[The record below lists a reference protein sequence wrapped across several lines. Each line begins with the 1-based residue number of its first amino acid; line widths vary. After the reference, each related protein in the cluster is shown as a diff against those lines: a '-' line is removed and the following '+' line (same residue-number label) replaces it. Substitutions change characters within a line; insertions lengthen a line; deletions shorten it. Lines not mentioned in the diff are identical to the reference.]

1 MSPPLPRSPLTREA
15 GLPVDTVPHLLE
27 ALARLSKID
36 RFCITK
42 EMAMTRIFVFTN
54 HKGGVGK
61 STSATNIALG
71 ISQVLRHA
79 QAPNCRVLL
88 IDTDSQGHASLVT
101 TGRKDYGT
109 DDSLYTV
116 LMADRA
122 AAPQTLL
129 NCIVQSHWDEHLHI
143 LPASPML
150 EGAERELMGVAGAP
164 YRLADPL
171 SRIAGQ
177 YAAVV
182 IDTRPSFSLMT
193 EMGLLAATDAIVPV
207 EPRYL
212 ETVGLT
218 SVIHKINDIRDGWRH
233 PNLRVSGLLITKM
246 DARVR
251 GHNHLLAEIKAHS
264 VLGKLVLG
272 VIPVNEAVSYAH
284 HNHQSL
290 FHYNA
295 RSSASKA
302 YMQVVA
308 ELMHSMKVGA

>member
-1 MSPPLPRSPLTREA
+1 
-15 GLPVDTVPHLLE
+15 
-27 ALARLSKID
+27 
-36 RFCITK
+36 
-42 EMAMTRIFVFTN
+42 MTRVFVFTN

-71 ISQVLRHA
+71 MVNVLRRA
-79 QAPNCRVLL
+79 NASNCRVLI

-101 TGRKDYGT
+101 TGRKDYGA

-122 AAPQTLL
+122 NAPQTLL
-129 NCIVQSHWDEHLHI
+129 NCIVQSQWDADLHV

-171 SRIAGQ
+171 SKIAGQ

-193 EMGLLAATDAIVPV
+193 EMGLIAATDAIIPV

-218 SVIHKINDIRDGWRH
+218 SVIQKINDIREGWRH
-233 PNLRVSGLLITKM
+233 PNLRVSGLIVTKM
-246 DARVR
+246 DNRIR
-251 GHNHLLAEIKAHS
+251 GHNHLLAELKSHP
-264 VLGKLVLG
+264 VLGKLLLG
-272 VIPVNEAVSYAH
+272 VIPANEAVSYAH
-284 HNHQSL
+284 RDHQSL
-290 FHYNA
+290 FTYDPRA
-295 RSSASKA
+295 SSSKA
-302 YMQVVA
+302 YVQVVA
-308 ELMHSMKVGA
+308 SLVRYLSQAGA